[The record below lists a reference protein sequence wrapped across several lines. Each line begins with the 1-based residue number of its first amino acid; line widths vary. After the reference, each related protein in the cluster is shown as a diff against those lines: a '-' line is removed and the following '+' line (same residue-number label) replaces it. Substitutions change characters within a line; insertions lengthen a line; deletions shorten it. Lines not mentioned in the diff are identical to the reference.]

1 MLDWMLQQDDYIG
14 QASLLM
20 SCYPGVPPLGPLNEV
35 NSVLN
40 ASTTVAVSAVSNVN
54 GAPETPVSNTVT
66 IVNGMPSVLEGSL
79 LPNILP
85 AITDTP
91 GEMPAGPIVANPG
104 KDLTVSTAVTVTS
117 AGCFNPEA
125 CPTIST
131 SRALTANS
139 ASADFISQT
148 VKPLRPA
155 TTIFHSELG
164 DTMSTADRALPLPF
178 TIGDQAFTPHPVGFS
193 IDGTTISAG
202 GRDVT
207 ITGIPIRLETSGV
220 LRISTGIIS
229 IANIASTSG
238 HSGLTTYVADTPTI
252 TPNPTTFAVAST
264 TISAGGA
271 AITNPK
277 TPVSLEV
284 SRDRGTGIN
293 TLTSTPKHPLK
304 TSGSPSGGDNN
315 PIERKRLG
323 ALFVMYLIYRIIAVL

>member
-20 SCYPGVPPLGPLNEV
+20 SCYPGGPPLGPLNEV

-40 ASTTVAVSAVSNVN
+40 ASTTVAVSAVSDVA
-54 GAPETPVSNTVT
+54 GAVEPTL
-66 IVNGMPSVLEGSL
+66 PSVLGNTL
-79 LPNILP
+79 LPATLP
-85 AITDTP
+85 VITDTP
-91 GEMPAGPIVANPG
+91 GKMPAGPIVANPG

-125 CPTIST
+125 CPTIRT
-131 SRALTANS
+131 SRAFTANS

-148 VKPLRPA
+148 VKPERPA
-155 TTIFHSELG
+155 TTIVHSELG

-178 TIGDQAFTPHPVGFS
+178 TIGDQVFTPHPVGFS

-207 ITGIPIRLETSGV
+207 IAGIPIRLETSGI
-220 LRISTGIIS
+220 LRISTGIFS

-238 HSGLTTYVADTPTI
+238 HSGLTTYAVDTPII

-264 TISAGGA
+264 TVSAGGA
-271 AITNPK
+271 DIMNPK

-293 TLTSTPKHPLK
+293 TLTSTPIYPLK

-315 PIERKRLG
+315 PIIRKRLG
-323 ALFVMYLIYRIIAVL
+323 TLFVMYLIYQILALL